1 MPVKVNNEKDVF
13 PNLADVTTKM
23 NEETKVVVD
32 SVTALTNTAAEEA
45 KSLLETNQAAV
56 RKSFEMWQEY
66 TQNYTNVVLQ
76 ATEQSFKQS
85 LGFRENMDR
94 IVTDSFKK
102 AQALSLEERQF
113 GVEMA
118 ELVQTQAQAVSEYA
132 VKMFTTTSK
141 VMTTTALFSD
151 WAAERMA
158 KMFTTISTN

>member
-1 MPVKVNNEKDVF
+1 MPVKVKDEKDVF
-13 PNLADVTTKM
+13 PNLADVATKM
-23 NEETKVVVD
+23 TEETRVAVD
-32 SVTALTNTAAEEA
+32 SVTAIASTATEETKNLLATNQETVK
-45 KSLLETNQAAV
+45 KSL
-56 RKSFEMWQEY
+56 EMWQEY
-66 TQNYTNVVLQ
+66 TQVYTDVVLK

-102 AQALSLEERQF
+102 AQALGLEERQF

>member
-1 MPVKVNNEKDVF
+1 MTVKNEREF
-13 PNLADVTTKM
+13 LPNLADVAVKM
-23 NEETKVVVD
+23 TEETRTVVD
-32 SVTALTNTAAEEA
+32 SVATMANTATEEA
-45 KSLLETNQAAV
+45 KSLFATNQETV
-56 RKSFEMWQEY
+56 KKSVEMWQEY
-66 TQNYTNVVLQ
+66 TQAYADVVLG

-85 LGFRENMDR
+85 LAFRENMDK

-102 AQALSLEERQF
+102 AQALSFEERQF

-118 ELVQTQAQAVSEYA
+118 ELVQNQAQAVSEYA

>member
-13 PNLADVTTKM
+13 PNLADVATKM
-23 NEETKVVVD
+23 NEETKAVVD
-32 SVTALTNTAAEEA
+32 SVAALTNTATEEA
-45 KSLLETNQAAV
+45 KSLLETNQEAV
-56 RKSFEMWQEY
+56 RKSFEMWQDCTESY
-66 TQNYTNVVLQ
+66 ANVVLQ

-85 LGFRENMDR
+85 LAFRENMDK

-102 AQALSLEERQF
+102 AQALSLDERQF

-118 ELVQTQAQAVSEYA
+118 ELVQTQGQAVSEYA

>member
-1 MPVKVNNEKDVF
+1 MTVKKEAL
-13 PNLADVTTKM
+13 PNLADLATKM
-23 NEETKVVVD
+23 TEESKVAVD
-32 SVTALTNTAAEEA
+32 SVSALANSAAEEA
-45 KSLLETNQAAV
+45 KSLFETNQEFV
-56 RKSFEMWQEY
+56 KKSVDMWQEY
-66 TQNYTNVVLQ
+66 TQTYADVVLQ

-85 LGFRENMDR
+85 LAFRENMDK

-102 AQALSLEERQF
+102 AQALSQEERQF

-118 ELVQTQAQAVSEYA
+118 ELFKTQAQAASEYA
-132 VKMFTTTSK
+132 VNIFTTTSK

>member
-1 MPVKVNNEKDVF
+1 MPVKINNEKEIL
-13 PNLADVTTKM
+13 PNLADVATKM
-23 NEETKVVVD
+23 TEETRVVVD
-32 SVTALTNTAAEEA
+32 SVGVMANTATEEA
-45 KSLLETNQAAV
+45 KSLLVTNQETV
-56 RKSFEMWQEY
+56 KKSVEMWQEY
-66 TQNYTNVVLQ
+66 TQAYANVVLEV
-76 ATEQSFKQS
+76 TEQSFKQS
-85 LGFRENMDR
+85 LAFRENMDK

-102 AQALSLEERQF
+102 AQALGLEERQF

-132 VKMFTTTSK
+132 VKMFTTSSK